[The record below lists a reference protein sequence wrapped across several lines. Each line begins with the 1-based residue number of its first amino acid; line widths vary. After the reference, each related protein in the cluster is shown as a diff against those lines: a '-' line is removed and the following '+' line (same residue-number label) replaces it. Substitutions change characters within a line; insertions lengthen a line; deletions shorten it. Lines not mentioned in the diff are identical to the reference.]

1 MVTWDDS
8 NSKKSSSSNNEQ
20 ANIFLMVDTN
30 EKVEVKSCSKF
41 DNSSYATSNDVE
53 DMSSDVLL
61 QNSHMI
67 SL

>member
-8 NSKKSSSSNNEQ
+8 NNNKSSSSNDEQ
-20 ANIFLMVDTN
+20 ANIFLMVDTDK
-30 EKVEVKSCSKF
+30 KVEVKTCFKSDTSSC
-41 DNSSYATSNDVE
+41 ATSNDAE